1 MFACCQPLWSFALVA
16 DNASGTPLG
25 TPLGNPPQFIVCAA
39 RELRWMLPWGL
50 HWGLPWGLPR
60 GITPN
65 SFLRGTRCVRTIL
78 PRGLPKFICA
88 RCALCF
94 GCSPGDSPGD
104 SPSERCL
111 RNHPRYFCASSVMV
125 GFPGYSPGDSP
136 GIYPGGDRS
145 N

>member
-94 GCSPGDSPGD
+94 GCSPAIRGKSAQSAPARALYLEELPAGAN
-104 SPSERCL
+104 RLTVL
-111 RNHPRYFCASSVMV
+111 RA
-125 GFPGYSPGDSP
+125 YSA
-136 GIYPGGDRS
+136 RS
-145 N
+145 RFSALNY